1 MKTVQSPSMLG
12 GSVRPAGTGRLA
24 RRDILRPR
32 RFIFSLQAKI
42 LVVVLLCVAVP
53 LLLMGAYLLDQT
65 QAALE
70 AKAKESLFRHLFA
83 RASEITEW
91 MKDRLDEPARWSTT
105 FIAYDAL
112 EARADGKPN
121 APRLRSELQAYLD
134 DVHSRYEQLYESLFV
149 VDLEGQVVVGS
160 RKEVLED
167 WAIASLPRKPAD
179 AEATRA
185 QDAGKP
191 GVLTPMRPSER
202 LGRPTL
208 LALHRIERAG
218 RVVGYFVARID
229 TRDLEGLLAS
239 PVADAKAHFWLLDRE
254 ERVLIGAEPGGG
266 PAAGERF
273 APEGPPSTSTAPVQ
287 EGVLPGVGESVY
299 GKLPLPERPF
309 PGVLA
314 ATVSRE
320 GVYQP
325 LAEARKRLL
334 RAGIPSVFVIFLL
347 AYVLAR
353 GMLRPILL
361 LSEGAQRVSAG
372 DLDVHLPVHG
382 RDELADL
389 TSAFNEMARRVRD
402 SRDELAESATALA
415 RTNDQLEQAKERFRS
430 QAITDALTGIFNRRH
445 FEDCCCSTSTTS
457 SSSTTAGATP
467 RATPSCAG
475 WRRSCSAPCAPPT
488 SRSATAA
495 RSWRCSCPPARRNR
509 RWWWRRRCVSRSG
522 PAPSGPAV
530 SARAPPYRP
539 ASPRIPRTGASRAVS
554 STPPT
559 PRSTRRRRRA
569 ATAWWPPADRPRARR
584 TKSARRADAP
594 LSGTSHLQAVTV
606 PARTAPFEC
615 RRTSPRPFPPR
626 MKGCPCSTFAFES
639 PLRSSRR
646 SRSGGPSRRAR
657 PVRSILQSPIAHAA
671 PWSSPSRAR
680 AAAATFP

>member
-1 MKTVQSPSMLG
+1 MLG

-24 RRDILRPR
+24 RREILRPR

-121 APRLRSELQAYLD
+121 APRLRGELQAYLD

-167 WAIASLPRKPAD
+167 WAVASLPRKPSD
-179 AEATRA
+179 AEAARA

-191 GVLTPMRPSER
+191 GVLTPMWPSGR

-218 RVVGYFVARID
+218 RVVGYFVARVD
-229 TRDLEGLLAS
+229 TRDLERLLAS
-239 PVADAKAHFWLLDRE
+239 PAADAKAHFWLLDRE

-266 PAAGERF
+266 PVAGERF

-299 GKLPLPERPF
+299 GKLPLPDRPF

-445 FEDCCCSTSTTS
+445 FEDCLDEQIARAAEEAKPLSLLLLDLDHFKQFNDRWGHTEGDAELRRVAALVQRTVRSTDIAFRYGGEELAVLLPACSKEQAMVVAEKVRIAVGSGTQRPTRFGARTT
-457 SSSTTAGATP
+457 
-467 RATPSCAG
+467 
-475 WRRSCSAPCAPPT
+475 
-488 SRSATAA
+488 
-495 RSWRCSCPPARRNR
+495 
-509 RWWWRRRCVSRSG
+509 
-522 PAPSGPAV
+522 V
-530 SARAPPYRP
+530 SA
-539 ASPRIPRTGASRAVS
+539 GV
-554 STPPT
+554 
-559 PRSTRRRRRA
+559 
-569 ATAWWPPADRPRARR
+569 ATYPEDGRVARGLVD
-584 TKSARRADAP
+584 TADAA
-594 LSGTSHLQAVTV
+594 LYQAKAQGRDRVV
-606 PARTAPFEC
+606 AA
-615 RRTSPRPFPPR
+615 
-626 MKGCPCSTFAFES
+626 
-639 PLRSSRR
+639 
-646 SRSGGPSRRAR
+646 GGPSQGPPDGERK
-657 PVRSILQSPIAHAA
+657 
-671 PWSSPSRAR
+671 
-680 AAAATFP
+680 TG